1 MQHPVSFETREMPA
15 ARKTTLSEHET
26 AVFKHETPQTD
37 HTPFP
42 AKVLTISL
50 VIWLVVGGLAVLGT
64 YSYLLQ
70 GRG

>member
-1 MQHPVSFETREMPA
+1 MPA
-15 ARKTTLSEHET
+15 ERETVVSE
-26 AVFKHETPQTD
+26 HETPQTD

-50 VIWLVVGGLAVLGT
+50 VVWLVVGSLAVLGT

>member
-1 MQHPVSFETREMPA
+1 MPA
-15 ARKTTLSEHET
+15 EQET
-26 AVFKHETPQTD
+26 AVSEHETPQTD

-50 VIWLVVGGLAVLGT
+50 VIWLIVGGLAVLGT

>member
-1 MQHPVSFETREMPA
+1 MPDQNETA
-15 ARKTTLSEHET
+15 VAEHET
-26 AVFKHETPQTD
+26 PKTD

-50 VIWLVVGGLAVLGT
+50 VVWLVVGGLAVLGA

>member
-1 MQHPVSFETREMPA
+1 MPQHN
-15 ARKTTLSEHET
+15 ET
-26 AVFKHETPQTD
+26 AVAEHETPQND

-50 VIWLVVGGLAVLGT
+50 VVWLVLGGLAVLGT

>member
-1 MQHPVSFETREMPA
+1 MPA
-15 ARKTTLSEHET
+15 ERQTTVSEHET
-26 AVFKHETPQTD
+26 AVSEHETPKTD

-42 AKVLTISL
+42 AKVLTIGL
-50 VIWLVVGGLAVLGT
+50 VVWLVVGGLAVLGT

>member
-1 MQHPVSFETREMPA
+1 MHSS
-15 ARKTTLSEHET
+15 KET
-26 AVFKHETPQTD
+26 AVSEHETPQTD

>member
-1 MQHPVSFETREMPA
+1 MPSECETA
-15 ARKTTLSEHET
+15 VSEHET
-26 AVFKHETPQTD
+26 PSTD

-50 VIWLVVGGLAVLGT
+50 VIWVIVGGLAVLGT
-64 YSYLLQ
+64 DSFVLQ